1 MFYFFIL
8 GMMASSGIW
17 NLRCPNPVYL
27 EKDMRDFGPQ
37 LSRPKRKSKTLP
49 KIRIGDETNFDS
61 SYWSGVS
68 SKEETLWNLIKCI
81 GYDVLCKT
89 PSFFGDILEAIGDE
103 LPPDHSLSQFL
114 LLFSKGMN
122 VKENIKTCVSS
133 KYWNDNRLIEAGHYF
148 QLPYKFTNE
157 NMYRVVVQRF
167 WLYVRRLS
175 FSDLI
180 WFDEIMRKVQASHDN
195 AQYRAYLCT
204 TEDAHM

>member
-1 MFYFFIL
+1 
-8 GMMASSGIW
+8 
-17 NLRCPNPVYL
+17 
-27 EKDMRDFGPQ
+27 
-37 LSRPKRKSKTLP
+37 
-49 KIRIGDETNFDS
+49 
-61 SYWSGVS
+61 
-68 SKEETLWNLIKCI
+68 
-81 GYDVLCKT
+81 
-89 PSFFGDILEAIGDE
+89 
-103 LPPDHSLSQFL
+103 
-114 LLFSKGMN
+114 MN